1 MVNLEKVAKGGR
13 LMPLSCLD
21 RSEKL
26 YFAGKPSAARRLYQR
41 EAAAPS
47 PDHRVFMRIAM
58 TFYEEGRH
66 DDALEWNT
74 RGLSLAPGCPLLLC
88 DRGAILE
95 AAGRPVDAIEAYQ
108 ELVRL
113 GPERIA
119 EQTCSR
125 GLPWSRGLVNDCLY
139 RQAAIYRRLGEHGQ
153 AARLLT
159 EHLKGR
165 IYGTE
170 SVYSD
175 DEVQTALDAAL
186 SLTG

>member
-1 MVNLEKVAKGGR
+1 MALNRLERA
-13 LMPLSCLD
+13 
-21 RSEKL
+21 EKL
-26 YFAGKPSAARRLYQR
+26 FFAGKYPAARRLYER
-41 EAAAPS
+41 ESAAPE

-66 DDALEWNT
+66 TEAAEWNA
-74 RGLSLAPGCPLLLC
+74 RGLQIAPGCPLLLC
-88 DRGAILE
+88 DRAAILE
-95 AAGRPVDAIEAYQ
+95 AGGRFEDAIESYQ
-108 ELVRL
+108 ELVKL

-139 RQAAIYRRLGEHGQ
+139 RQASVYRRLGEHGQ

-159 EHLKGR
+159 EHLKAR

-175 DEVQTALDAAL
+175 GEVQTALDAAL